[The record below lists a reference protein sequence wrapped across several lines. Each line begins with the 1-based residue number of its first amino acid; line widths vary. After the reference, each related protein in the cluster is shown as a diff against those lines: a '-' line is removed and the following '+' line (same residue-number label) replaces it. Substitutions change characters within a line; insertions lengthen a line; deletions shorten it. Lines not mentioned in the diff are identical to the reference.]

1 MENNKMKNLSNNNI
15 KYYIQECLGV
25 KYIKYYLCTKSVW
38 ILIVFII
45 LPLWLSLFLIFYS
58 YELVNH
64 IEKELYTNNNYEMF
78 ENVNCD
84 TFNHNIRS
92 KSNVGSNIIINNDN
106 IENVTMNIISTMMN
120 HNYFN
125 CSHESLPLYFC
136 LISWNIISHNCTNKK
151 SIKQCLSIYPF
162 ELMIPHLKFLSKKF
176 NNVYNFN
183 INFITKTFFC
193 TNFQELSMNNA
204 VLKKPLIY
212 VEIVSNNY
220 LEINCYYLW
229 NNDSR

>member
-1 MENNKMKNLSNNNI
+1 
-15 KYYIQECLGV
+15 
-25 KYIKYYLCTKSVW
+25 
-38 ILIVFII
+38 
-45 LPLWLSLFLIFYS
+45 
-58 YELVNH
+58 
-64 IEKELYTNNNYEMF
+64 
-78 ENVNCD
+78 
-84 TFNHNIRS
+84 
-92 KSNVGSNIIINNDN
+92 
-106 IENVTMNIISTMMN
+106 
-120 HNYFN
+120 
-125 CSHESLPLYFC
+125 
-136 LISWNIISHNCTNKK
+136 
-151 SIKQCLSIYPF
+151 
-162 ELMIPHLKFLSKKF
+162 MIPHLKFLSKKF